1 MTDMVAVP
9 TSGNARSMGREAR
22 RLVLFDQAKDMVG
35 GARALGD
42 IIGVGRRSVNYRLVA
57 DRRLTN
63 FELKMVADEL
73 DRRAC
78 EHMRLAAQIRGT
90 LA

>member
-1 MTDMVAVP
+1 MSDTAVVP
-9 TSGNARSMGREAR
+9 TSGNTRSMGREAR

-42 IIGVGRRSVNYRLVA
+42 IIGVGRRSVNHRLVA
-57 DRRLTN
+57 DRRLTD
-63 FELKMVADEL
+63 FELKLVADEL

-78 EHMRLAAQIRGT
+78 EHMKLAAQIRGV

>member
-1 MTDMVAVP
+1 MTDTATVP
-9 TSGNARSMGREAR
+9 TSGNTRSMGREAR

-35 GARALGD
+35 GARALGE
-42 IIGVGRRSVNYRLVA
+42 IIGVGRRSVNHRLVA
-57 DRRLTN
+57 DRRLSD
-63 FELKMVADEL
+63 FELKMVADDL

-78 EHMRLAAQIRGT
+78 EHMKLAAQIRGA

>member
-1 MTDMVAVP
+1 MNEAVAVP
-9 TSGNARSMGREAR
+9 TSGNTRSIGREAR
-22 RLVLFDQAKDMVG
+22 RLMLFDQAKDMVG
-35 GARALGD
+35 GARALGG
-42 IIGVGRRSVNYRLVA
+42 IIGVGRRSVNHRLVA
-57 DRRLTN
+57 DRRLTD

-78 EHMRLAAQIRGT
+78 EHMKLAAQIRGT